1 MGTSTRALALLAG
14 AWAAAA
20 AAGAPAPVAPS
31 QPDPSTVYGGLM
43 HTPTAFAPV
52 LPPLLNMAAL
62 RDAVMGKMQWR
73 AWPGGK
79 AWVPPSTQGAI
90 ALEASGKTAKKSH
103 RAPSKHP
110 KAAHMQVP
118 ALVPAWAGQWRP
130 GPPLP
135 QFI

>member
-1 MGTSTRALALLAG
+1 MGTTRALALLAG

-31 QPDPSTVYGGLM
+31 QPDPSTVHGGLM

-79 AWVPPSTQGAI
+79 A
-90 ALEASGKTAKKSH
+90 
-103 RAPSKHP
+103 RAARLSARSWKVREY
-110 KAAHMQVP
+110 A
-118 ALVPAWAGQWRP
+118 
-130 GPPLP
+130 
-135 QFI
+135 